1 MGNPLYSDEIGMM
14 CFNAAKNFQI
24 DGWYNDAK
32 ITHDPINEGTWTGQ
46 IIGIGEYDLRTNQ
59 PVTIKIETG
68 TSSDYFVGF
77 NRAVGPNVQ
86 NDLGDNMVNIIK
98 TGNNGIGYSQSYLEM
113 LLDATPAHSEHNIP
127 NFAGTGNSLM
137 IKVNSIDTIV
147 VPGYASVTIG
157 FPGAPTLAP
166 INQPTLSPFDPPTST
181 PVTPPTY
188 APVQTTLAP
197 VTSPTSAPVQPTSA
211 PVQTT
216 LAPVTSPTS
225 APIQPTSAPV
235 DGPTGQ
241 CGPEEAE
248 VKLTIKTDYWGY
260 ETSWRFLTGT
270 NIIKSRRT
278 KYYGKQQPISSL
290 YVCCFP

>member
-24 DGWYNDAK
+24 DGCYNDAQ

-113 LLDATPAHSEHNIP
+113 LLDATPAYSEHNIP
-127 NFAGTGNSLM
+127 NFAGTGNYLI
-137 IKVNSIDTIV
+137 IKVNPIGTTV
-147 VPGYASVTIG
+147 VPGYTSVTIG
-157 FPGAPTLAP
+157 FPGPPTPAP
-166 INQPTLSPFDPPTST
+166 INTTPEPINPPTLSPIDPPILAPVKPPTSAPVNLPIA

-188 APVQTTLAP
+188 
-197 VTSPTSAPVQPTSA
+197 SPVQPTTV
-211 PVQTT
+211 PVGN
-216 LAPVTSPTS
+216 PM
-225 APIQPTSAPV
+225 
-235 DGPTGQ
+235 GPY
-241 CGPEEAE
+241 GPGEAE
-248 VKLTIKTDYWGY
+248 VNLIIKTDYRGY
-260 ETSWRFLTGT
+260 ETSW
-270 NIIKSRRT
+270 
-278 KYYGKQQPISSL
+278 
-290 YVCCFP
+290 